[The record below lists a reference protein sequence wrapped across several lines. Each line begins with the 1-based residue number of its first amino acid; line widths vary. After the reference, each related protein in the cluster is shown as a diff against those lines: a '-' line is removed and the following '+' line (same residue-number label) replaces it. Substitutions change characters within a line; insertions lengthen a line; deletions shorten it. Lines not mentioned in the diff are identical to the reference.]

1 MHYSSE
7 KKIILVANS
16 IRYLN
21 NFQLDLIKALHHEK
35 YQIITIAN
43 GEMKKQHKLMGL
55 VRHYDWPVSPVGM
68 NVFYE
73 QTSLWK
79 LFKIIKN
86 ERPVALLCFTAK
98 GNIYGNIAARLAKV
112 PSISNI
118 SGLGSAFISGGIKKL
133 ILLTLYKVA
142 LIRTAYV
149 FFQNDEDQILFSN
162 YIGMSESR
170 ILPGSG
176 VNTDVFIPQK
186 RNNRN
191 SKFIFLFVGRL
202 IKDKGIIE
210 YADAANIVQA
220 KGLDAKFLVLGE
232 KKPDN
237 PSALSNEE
245 FEEYILNRELEYI
258 GTTDDVVKVI
268 NDVDC
273 VVLPSYREGTPKSL
287 LEAMSCGK
295 PILTTNVPGCS
306 RTVDHGKN
314 GFLCDVKSPA
324 SLAAQMEKFL
334 NLSHDEIIGMGNQSR
349 KKALHDFDVN
359 IVINEYLSAI
369 NKVTEIKSLT

>member
-1 MHYSSE
+1 M
-7 KKIILVANS
+7 
-16 IRYLN
+16 
-21 NFQLDLIKALHHEK
+21 
-35 YQIITIAN
+35 
-43 GEMKKQHKLMGL
+43 
-55 VRHYDWPVSPVGM
+55 
-68 NVFYE
+68 
-73 QTSLWK
+73 
-79 LFKIIKN
+79 
-86 ERPVALLCFTAK
+86 
-98 GNIYGNIAARLAKV
+98 
-112 PSISNI
+112 
-118 SGLGSAFISGGIKKL
+118 

-149 FFQNDEDQILFSN
+149 FSKYEDQTLFSN

-245 FEEYILNRELEYI
+245 FEEYILNREQYI

-273 VVLPSYREGTPKSL
+273 VF
-287 LEAMSCGK
+287 A
-295 PILTTNVPGCS
+295 
-306 RTVDHGKN
+306 
-314 GFLCDVKSPA
+314 
-324 SLAAQMEKFL
+324 
-334 NLSHDEIIGMGNQSR
+334 
-349 KKALHDFDVN
+349 
-359 IVINEYLSAI
+359 
-369 NKVTEIKSLT
+369 